1 MDHAPDKPR
10 SRQAQPVSG
19 RLTFAHVTDAHLTSP
34 DPSGIHELFNKR
46 MLGALSWRRRR
57 RHIHRREVL
66 EALVADLRRE
76 APDHIA
82 ITGDLTQIGLP
93 GECAA
98 ARAWLDELAPPSAV
112 SLVPGNHDRYARAD
126 WSQTVGLWTP
136 FMSPDPGAS
145 PAGDN
150 ARGESFP
157 FLRIRGPVAFIGVS
171 SSVVSPW
178 LMATGTVGGAQR
190 ARLEDMLD
198 ATGRQGLFRVIL
210 IHHLPVPGA
219 DKWRKRL
226 TDAGDLAALIRRRGA
241 ELVLHGHTHRLT
253 ENALEGPLGQR
264 IPVIGLSS
272 ASALDDEPGR
282 EARYALWT
290 VSSDS
295 GAHALRLRTRVHRD
309 GAFVEDDDWQPVS
322 PG

>member
-1 MDHAPDKPR
+1 MDHAPDSPR
-10 SRQAQPVSG
+10 FPGGQPVSG

-34 DPSGIHELFNKR
+34 DPSGIHELLNKR
-46 MLGALSWRRRR
+46 ILGALSWRRRR
-57 RHIHRREVL
+57 RHVHRPEVL
-66 EALVADLRRE
+66 DALVADLRRE

-126 WSQTVGLWTP
+126 WSRTVGLWAP
-136 FMSPDPGAS
+136 FMSPDPERP
-145 PAGDN
+145 PAPD
-150 ARGESFP
+150 RDPEDRFP

-171 SSVVSPW
+171 SSVVTPW
-178 LMATGTVGGAQR
+178 LMATGSVGAVQR
-190 ARLEDMLD
+190 ARLDDMLE
-198 ATGRQGLFRVIL
+198 ATGRRALFRVIL
-210 IHHLPVPGA
+210 IHHPPVPGA

-226 TDAGDLAALIRRRGA
+226 TDAGELAALIRRRGA
-241 ELVLHGHTHRLT
+241 ELVLHGHTHRLAR
-253 ENALEGPLGQR
+253 NWLDGPEGR
-264 IPVIGLSS
+264 RVPVIGLSS

-290 VSSDS
+290 VTAGS
-295 GAHALRLRTRVHRD
+295 GGHDLHLRTRVHRD
-309 GAFVEDDDWQPVS
+309 GTFVDDADWEPLN